1 MKKVLLFFILAL
13 SSSIIFSQSLQLFD
27 HDGNEFVN
35 GQNTEITVNFADWE
49 SVSPELFAFNQSNQ
63 DIRIKIRFHEISAP
77 EGTTNNF
84 CGLGTCFGPGLLE
97 TPNAAPVPAGQ
108 SIGEGGVFSS
118 HYQHNGVEGIAVL
131 RYTFFNI
138 DNLNDTISV
147 SFTFNGN
154 PVTEPSLQLFD
165 HDGNE
170 FVNGQNTEIA
180 VNFADWET
188 VSPELFAFNKSNEDV
203 HIKIRF
209 HEVSAPAGTTNN
221 FCGLGTCFGPGLLET
236 PNSDTVFAGQ
246 SIGDEGVF
254 SSHYQHNGVEGV
266 AVLRYTFFNINNLN
280 DTISVTFTFN
290 GNPVV
295 EVPIQLFHADGT
307 EIVNGQNIEMNIDD
321 LNREYET
328 PYLYVKNN
336 TLAGMNMVCRRDV
349 VDTVTGSMNYFCAN
363 GVCLPPTSDVTREL
377 LVPAG
382 VTVDELNA
390 FYAHYTANNHSGI
403 SVLRYT
409 YYNVDNANDSLSFTI
424 TYDGSVGINELSRD
438 SQISAYPNPA
448 TSNVIFSLPV
458 ISTGNA
464 ALVLYNAMGV
474 EVLRHSLNYNESQT
488 TLNLSNM
495 AKGVYLFRVENSETY
510 SKTSKLVIK

>member
-1 MKKVLLFFILAL
+1 MKKVLLFFVMAL
-13 SSSIIFSQSLQLFD
+13 SSSMLFSQSLQLFD

-35 GQNTEITVNFADWE
+35 GQNTEIMVNFADWE

-63 DIRIKIRFHEISAP
+63 NIRIKIRFHEISAP
-77 EGTTNNF
+77 QGTTNNF

-97 TPNAAPVPAGQ
+97 TPTAASVPAGQ

-131 RYTFFNI
+131 RYTFFNT

-154 PVTEPSLQLFD
+154 PITEPSLQLFD

-180 VNFADWET
+180 VNFADWES

-221 FCGLGTCFGPGLLET
+221 FCGLGTCFGPGTIET
-236 PNSDTVFAGQ
+236 PTSDTVFAGQ
-246 SIGDEGVF
+246 SIGEGGVF
-254 SSHYQHNGVEGV
+254 SSHYQYNGFEGV

-290 GNPVV
+290 GNTVV
-295 EVPIQLFHADGT
+295 EQPIQLFYADGT

-321 LNREYET
+321 LNQEYET

-349 VDTVTGSMNYFCAN
+349 VDTVTGSVNYFCAL
-363 GVCLPPTSDVTREL
+363 GVCLTPASDETREL

-390 FYAHYTANNHSGI
+390 FYAHYAANNHSGI

-424 TYDGSVGINELSRD
+424 TYDGSVGVEELYDD
-438 SQISAYPNPA
+438 SNLTVSPNPVHQFA
-448 TSNVIFSLPV
+448 TITFSEIASTNNVLVIYNTLGNIAFREELTIGQSILSVDLSQLP
-458 ISTGNA
+458 
-464 ALVLYNAMGV
+464 
-474 EVLRHSLNYNESQT
+474 
-488 TLNLSNM
+488 
-495 AKGVYLFRVENSETY
+495 KGLFFYRIENSSSSTIA
-510 SKTSKLVIK
+510 KRLILQ